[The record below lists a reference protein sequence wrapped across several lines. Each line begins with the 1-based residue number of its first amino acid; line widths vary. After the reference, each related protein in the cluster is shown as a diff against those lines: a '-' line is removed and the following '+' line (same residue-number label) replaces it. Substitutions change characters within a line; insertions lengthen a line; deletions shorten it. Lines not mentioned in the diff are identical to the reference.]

1 MSKNYL
7 LKIPQINK
15 STLQPATSSVQFILN
30 YSKAMDAKTIKNQR
44 ILICK
49 N

>member
-15 STLQPATSSVQFILN
+15 STLQPSVTSLQFILN
-30 YSKAMDAKTIKNQR
+30 YSKVMDAKTIKNQR